1 MINRFKSL
9 FASLSSADTHPANIE
24 VDAAHLAAAVLLVH
38 AAQLDGHVDETETAV
53 LARIT
58 GPNFGLSDDES
69 QNLLDL
75 AAAEAEDAND
85 LFKWTKQ
92 INEHFEPDHKIQLI
106 ELLWRVVLADDIV
119 TDYEANLLRRV
130 AGLIHVSDK
139 DSAMARQNAQAD

>member
-1 MINRFKSL
+1 
-9 FASLSSADTHPANIE
+9 
-24 VDAAHLAAAVLLVH
+24 
-38 AAQLDGHVDETETAV
+38 GHVDETETAV
-53 LARIT
+53 LKRIT
-58 GPNFGLSDDES
+58 GPSFGLSSEEA
-69 QNLLDL
+69 QTLLDL
-75 AAAEAEDAND
+75 ASTAAEEAND

>member
-9 FASLSSADTHPANIE
+9 FTSLSNSDAKPANVE

-53 LARIT
+53 LKRIT
-58 GPNFGLSDDES
+58 GPSFGLSSEEA
-69 QNLLDL
+69 QTLLDL
-75 AAAEAEDAND
+75 ASTAAEEAND

-92 INEHFEPDHKIQLI
+92 INEHFESDHKIQLI